1 MTSLSEVYKPDA
13 EFQTSLRRLYAGL
26 GLFAVGG
33 LLAIAGIVV
42 GTITPFDSLTVS
54 WEWAGIL
61 AGIGVPA
68 AILGIFTVLPSG
80 RRTRV
85 AAVIGAALSL
95 LGVAL
100 FVHAYPCQ
108 WVGTNCLGDETLL
121 TLPVALIYSAG
132 IITTLWCLFTGIV
145 NFESRNNPGG
155 TARVEVTTQ
164 GETKVIEVPTSELS
178 KFSSSM
184 GVLGGTPDVEAP
196 DRPGAGGGS
205 TSNVASDGGASTK
218 SITDVNQGGAF
229 IDESEIEDVGPT
241 TGPSDPDDTRTERS
255 PSSTGHSTGASTTTG
270 PATSTERST
279 GAGVSTDDDTAGSK
293 PPRRENR
300 DYAAGRTGSQSDSGT
315 EASTE
320 STGEVKGISRSENSA
335 RRDDDWEPTGA
346 VPERSESGPDRDSYC
361 GSCKHFEYVQ
371 TDQGM
376 EPYCGAHSEVMADM
390 DACED
395 YTPRNQ

>member
-26 GLFAVGG
+26 GLFALGG
-33 LLAIAGIVV
+33 LLVIVGIVIS
-42 GTITPFDSLTVS
+42 GTGIVEPLSVAR
-54 WEWAGIL
+54 EWAGIL
-61 AGIGVPA
+61 GGLGVPA
-68 AILGIFTVLPSG
+68 AVLGIFAVLPSG

-108 WVGTNCLGDETLL
+108 WVGSNCLGDKTLL
-121 TLPVALIYSAG
+121 TLPVALLYSAG
-132 IITTLWCLFTGIV
+132 VITTLWCLFTGIV

-178 KFSSSM
+178 KFSGSM

-196 DRPGAGGGS
+196 NRPGAGGGS
-205 TSNVASDGGASTK
+205 SGSVASDGGASTN
-218 SITDVNQGGAF
+218 SISDVNTGGAF
-229 IDESEIEDVGPT
+229 VDEEEIADAGPGPSGPVGPS
-241 TGPSDPDDTRTERS
+241 GPSGSTTSSR
-255 PSSTGHSTGASTTTG
+255 SSTSGS
-270 PATSTERST
+270 
-279 GAGVSTDDDTAGSK
+279 DDDSVGSK

-300 DYAAGRTGSQSDSGT
+300 ESAAGRARNPVSDPVSTASDTQTNAGDDVTGLG
-315 EASTE
+315 
-320 STGEVKGISRSENSA
+320 STGNSP
-335 RRDDDWEPTGA
+335 RRDDDWEPTGST
-346 VPERSESGPDRDSYC
+346 PETAKAGPDRDSYC
-361 GSCKHFEYVQ
+361 GSCSHFEYVQ
-371 TDQGM
+371 TEHGM
-376 EPYCGAHSEVMADM
+376 EPYCGAHEELMDDM
-390 DACED
+390 DACDD

>member
-26 GLFAVGG
+26 GLFALGG
-33 LLAIAGIVV
+33 LLVIVAIFVAATGIVEPPR
-42 GTITPFDSLTVS
+42 IAR
-54 WEWAGIL
+54 EWAGIL
-61 AGIGVPA
+61 GGLGVPA
-68 AILGIFTVLPSG
+68 AVLGIFAVLPSG
-80 RRTRV
+80 KRTRV

-108 WVGTNCLGDETLL
+108 WVGSNCLGDKTLL
-121 TLPVALIYSAG
+121 TLPVALLYSAG
-132 IITTLWCLFTGIV
+132 VITTLWCLFTGIV

-184 GVLGGTPDVEAP
+184 GVLGGTPEVEAP

-205 TSNVASDGGASTK
+205 DGGVASDGGAS
-218 SITDVNQGGAF
+218 SNPINDVNGGGAF
-229 IDESEIEDVGPT
+229 VDEEEIADAGPSP
-241 TGPSDPDDTRTERS
+241 TGPSGHTTDSRS
-255 PSSTGHSTGASTTTG
+255 ASTEN
-270 PATSTERST
+270 TSDRDS
-279 GAGVSTDDDTAGSK
+279 VGSK

-300 DYAAGRTGSQSDSGT
+300 DSAAGRSGNTVSDPGGNTGRRASGSRT
-315 EASTE
+315 AS
-320 STGEVKGISRSENSA
+320 SGDVKGVGSGRNSP
-335 RRDDDWEPTGA
+335 RRDDDWTPTGA
-346 VPERSESGPDRDSYC
+346 TPETAESGPDRDSYC
-361 GSCKHFEYVQ
+361 GSCTHFEYVQ
-371 TDQGM
+371 TEHGM
-376 EPYCGAHSEVMADM
+376 QPYCGAHEELMDDM
-390 DACED
+390 DACDD